1 MTEPA
6 YVLTAVRRQRQRPR
20 SNARQFYLNLPHN
33 DGYWWRLTATKLRQ
47 LCDAAGD
54 ALDTGAGTVG
64 PFHVTSDASGNYVV
78 LDNGKRFELAED
90 DLIDL
95 IAEADE
101 LMSDTSGI

>member
-1 MTEPA
+1 MTEPP

-20 SNARQFYLNLPHN
+20 SNARQFYLTFPHS
-33 DGYWWRLTATKLRQ
+33 DGYLWRLTATKLRQ

-64 PFHVTSDASGNYVV
+64 PFHVTSDARGVYTV

-90 DLIDL
+90 ALIGL
-95 IAEADE
+95 IQESDE
-101 LMSDTSGI
+101 LMSSTSGV